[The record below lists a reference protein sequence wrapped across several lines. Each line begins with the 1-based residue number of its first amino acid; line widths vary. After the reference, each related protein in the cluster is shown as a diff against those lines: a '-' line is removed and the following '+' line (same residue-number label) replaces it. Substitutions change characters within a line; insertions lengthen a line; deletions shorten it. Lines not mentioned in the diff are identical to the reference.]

1 MLEMHRKNAMFTICV
16 EGNKTLYKMLNM
28 ESVDVEKYDQLY
40 HHHSEKFIS
49 GGVDARQ
56 ITRRLVSWNVL
67 Q

>member
-1 MLEMHRKNAMFTICV
+1 
-16 EGNKTLYKMLNM
+16 MLNM

-40 HHHSEKFIS
+40 HTHSEKFIS